1 MEIILFVLLILCA
14 FFLIFLLIH
23 LFLLKRDLKEITKQI
38 KEKLTS
44 DTNTPISISSNDKS
58 LQKFVLEINKELYLL
73 RKETLNFKNKNDKLK
88 VATTNIAHDLR
99 TPLTAICGYL
109 DLLEKEEDIEKIKK
123 YFAIIRKRTDSMCQ
137 LTEEFFKYS
146 LIFST
151 TDDLKKDEVIL
162 NNILEESIAGFYAS
176 LKLKNIVPNIEI
188 SENKIKRRLNP
199 LALKRIFDNI
209 LNNAV
214 KYSSKDLSISL
225 KENGEI
231 IFKNYAENINLI
243 EVETLF
249 DRFYTVESSTKS
261 SGLGLSIAKYLTEKM
276 GGEIRADYKN
286 NELIIKV
293 YFPEL

>member
-1 MEIILFVLLILCA
+1 MEIILFVLLLLCA

-23 LFLLKRDLKEITKQI
+23 LFLLKKDLKEITNQI
-38 KEKLTS
+38 NEKLTS
-44 DTNTPISISSNDKS
+44 DTNTPISISSKDKS

-73 RKETLNFKNKNDKLK
+73 RKETLNFKNKNDALK

-109 DLLEKEEDIEKIKK
+109 DSLEKEEDIGKIKK
-123 YFAIIRKRTDSMCQ
+123 YFAIIRKRTDNMCQ
-137 LTEEFFKYS
+137 LTEEFFKYC

-151 TDDLKKDEVIL
+151 TDQLQKDDVII

-176 LKLKNIVPNIEI
+176 LNLKNIIPKIEI

-225 KENGEI
+225 NENGEI
-231 IFKNYAENINLI
+231 IFKNHAENINLI

-276 GGEIRADYKN
+276 GGDIRADYKN

-293 YFPEL
+293 YFPE

>member
-23 LFLLKRDLKEITKQI
+23 LFLLKRDLKDITKQI

-44 DTNTPISISSNDKS
+44 DTNTPISIASNDKS
-58 LQKFVLEINKELYLL
+58 LQKFVLEINKELCLL

-123 YFAIIRKRTDSMCQ
+123 YFAIIRKRADSMCQ

-151 TDDLKKDEVIL
+151 ADDLKKDDVIL

-176 LKLKNIVPNIEI
+176 LNLKNIKPKIEI

-199 LALKRIFDNI
+199 LAIKRIFDNI

-249 DRFYTVESSTKS
+249 DRFYTVESSKKS

-276 GGEIRADYKN
+276 GGDIRADYKN

-293 YFPEL
+293 YFQEL

>member
-38 KEKLTS
+38 KEKLTI

-58 LQKFVLEINKELYLL
+58 LQKFVLEINEELYLL

-88 VATTNIAHDLR
+88 EATTNIAHDLR

-151 TDDLKKDEVIL
+151 TDDLKKDDVIL

-176 LKLKNIVPNIEI
+176 LKLKNIIPKIEI
-188 SENKIKRRLNP
+188 SENKIKRRPNP

-276 GGEIRADYKN
+276 GGDIRADYKN

-293 YFPEL
+293 YFQE